1 MVMCGDS
8 EKKKRR
14 TKSEEGFTFVKEIDL
29 PLDNQGPA
37 AGLDLDFAPPPSP
50 RFSSNFFFD
59 CLQMPIQITLEKH
72 VHCYV
77 GLNKQGQPRSICVIR
92 VSKGP
97 ALVNDKTDAVELG
110 ELERE
115 INTETL
121 SFNNVQ
127 SQENDYWQDL
137 EILLENDVRLQAND
151 DNEVD
156 ENIDDYRDGMD
167 INVDDQNV

>member
-1 MVMCGDS
+1 MESPLWIVVFYFDELLGMIRESGIGNRVIVMLWMNL
-8 EKKKRR
+8 KLLLRFHI
-14 TKSEEGFTFVKEIDL
+14 KS
-29 PLDNQGPA
+29 
-37 AGLDLDFAPPPSP
+37 
-50 RFSSNFFFD
+50 
-59 CLQMPIQITLEKH
+59 C
-72 VHCYV
+72 
-77 GLNKQGQPRSICVIR
+77 LNKQGQPRSICVIR